1 MKKVFIYYFI
11 IIGFIF
17 SQSENYS
24 ETDMLILGDGTVY
37 KGQYLS
43 FKEDIIFFQLEESDE
58 KISINLSLIDKLVS
72 SDGKVLYEFVQV
84 GFGMDY
90 AINNLEEKKD
100 KLILLNGTIFQGSYI
115 STEGNIIFFQ
125 PEGYPASQSV
135 NISIIDKLMLSD
147 GTYIIDSNPSFI
159 KKFNSNIKKQQLK
172 VAGGFITTGS
182 LLLAYNTNRECEDLL
197 KFDECYDSIKL
208 VASIGYIFISFG
220 GVLLM
225 L

>member
-1 MKKVFIYYFI
+1 
-11 IIGFIF
+11 
-17 SQSENYS
+17 
-24 ETDMLILGDGTVY
+24 
-37 KGQYLS
+37 
-43 FKEDIIFFQLEESDE
+43 
-58 KISINLSLIDKLVS
+58 
-72 SDGKVLYEFVQV
+72 DGKVLYEFVQT

-90 AINNLEEKKD
+90 VINNLEEKKD
-100 KLILLNGTIFQGSYI
+100 KLILLDGTIFQGNYI

-147 GTYIIDSNPSFI
+147 GTYIIDNNPSFI
-159 KKFNSNIKKQQLK
+159 KKFISNIKKQQLK

-182 LLLAYNTNRECEDLL
+182 LLLAYNTNREC
-197 KFDECYDSIKL
+197 DECKDLNKFYDSIKL
-208 VASIGYIFISFG
+208 VDTIGYVFISFG